1 MLDEKDRLATVI
13 QHENVS
19 AKQFA
24 EEVGIQPGTVSN
36 ILNGRNK
43 PSLEVMQK
51 VLKRYPQLSSDWL
64 ISGEEPMYRKKN
76 DSQPTLLFD
85 IPTEMPI
92 DSEHATYTPKG
103 DSETKNAPTDNNVN
117 PQRSN
122 PNLPF
127 ITQHTQNGKRIQK
140 IVVFFDDGTFEEYTR

>member
-43 PSLEVMQK
+43 PSLE
-51 VLKRYPQLSSDWL
+51 
-64 ISGEEPMYRKKN
+64 
-76 DSQPTLLFD
+76 
-85 IPTEMPI
+85 
-92 DSEHATYTPKG
+92 
-103 DSETKNAPTDNNVN
+103 
-117 PQRSN
+117 
-122 PNLPF
+122 
-127 ITQHTQNGKRIQK
+127 
-140 IVVFFDDGTFEEYTR
+140 